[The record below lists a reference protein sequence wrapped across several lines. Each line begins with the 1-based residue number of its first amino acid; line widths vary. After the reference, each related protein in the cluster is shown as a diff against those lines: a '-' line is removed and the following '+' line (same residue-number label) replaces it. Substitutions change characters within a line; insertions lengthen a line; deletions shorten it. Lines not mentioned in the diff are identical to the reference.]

1 MINKYLQHILR
12 KNNKGETLQDC
23 LQNIEDAKM
32 QELKTYLYLIEKR
45 LDLEVD
51 HARGDSSGH

>member
-23 LQNIEDAKM
+23 LRNIEEAKS
-32 QELKTYLYLIEKR
+32 QELKTYFQLIEKR
-45 LDLEVD
+45 LDLETCED
-51 HARGDSSGH
+51 AGPNSA

>member
-23 LQNIEDAKM
+23 LRNIEEAKE
-32 QELKTYLYLIEKR
+32 QELKTYFQLIEKR
-45 LDLEVD
+45 LDLESFD
-51 HARGDSSGH
+51 NGGPSGT